1 MVESDGGLNGE
12 TRTPTAATSP
22 ANPTAT
28 ASETEVATATASA
41 RPAPVQRVLSAGNSV
56 PIPEGAL
63 LGVAASSDAT
73 VPMLLLRGGPPG
85 GAPDDLFVGLNESVP
100 QGGVYS
106 WVSDEQGSE
115 MYATLCVQAPCGFL
129 PAGGPLAGPARMLR
143 SIDRGVSWEALGEIP
158 PAWIVIG
165 ISPDGPLLR
174 LSRAGAGTNAI
185 FCYGLYPAGEPL
197 PRPLCQETVYAGQRP
212 GIGVVYS
219 FPAGP
224 QMGWDGSE
232 LSVPDGYGLTSSNL
246 QARLAEG
253 ALVLRQVEPGGSSS
267 RYIVFNPGSG
277 ETISWL
283 WSGTGYLGAV
293 LATVRPSAVV
303 AQVFQAGPGP
313 VLGTA
318 VIIDFANGEAHLL
331 DAGRPLS
338 PEAFIAGFVS
348 AP

>member
-41 RPAPVQRVLSAGNSV
+41 RPAPVQRVLSVGNSV

-100 QGGVYS
+100 QGGVHS
-106 WVSDEQGSE
+106 WASDEQGSE

-224 QMGWDGSE
+224 QFSWAGEELNLPGAEGLGS
-232 LSVPDGYGLTSSNL
+232 SNVMARFPDGAIVLRERRPEGGESYIVVGPGSSAAMSWSWPGPGIL
-246 QARLAEG
+246 GPVRGIVGARTVAAQLMPDQSGAPVPAVVLIDLASGE
-253 ALVLRQVEPGGSSS
+253 ARPLVLGSTYGGPALTA
-267 RYIVFNPGSG
+267 I
-277 ETISWL
+277 W
-283 WSGTGYLGAV
+283 
-293 LATVRPSAVV
+293 VV
-303 AQVFQAGPGP
+303 AA
-313 VLGTA
+313 
-318 VIIDFANGEAHLL
+318 
-331 DAGRPLS
+331 R
-338 PEAFIAGFVS
+338 
-348 AP
+348 